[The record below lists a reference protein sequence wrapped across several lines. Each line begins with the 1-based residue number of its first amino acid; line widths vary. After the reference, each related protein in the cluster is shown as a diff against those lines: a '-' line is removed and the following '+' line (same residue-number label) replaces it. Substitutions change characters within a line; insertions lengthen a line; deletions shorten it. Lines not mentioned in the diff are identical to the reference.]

1 MVVLNFGQ
9 IIPFILKIMHVID
22 IILLFTYCHFI
33 EINKKLEGKHDKIDV
48 QAYLRLEIQEIHSGL
63 NFYSCEATISSPSV
77 FLRRQ
82 LWIKSHTIV
91 IYLNRLCIK
100 LCFKTQRFT

>member
-1 MVVLNFGQ
+1 
-9 IIPFILKIMHVID
+9 MHVID
-22 IILLFTYCHFI
+22 IILVFAYCHFI

-48 QAYLRLEIQEIHSGL
+48 QANLGLEIQEIHSVLL

-82 LWIKSHTIV
+82 LWIK
-91 IYLNRLCIK
+91 
-100 LCFKTQRFT
+100 